1 MNAAVISEIL
11 LSFVEGAFHLLLF
24 VFLLI
29 SFQCVLTI
37 LQVHFTVILSINN
50 LSVLCML
57 VSMLFGLQIV
67 QET

>member
-29 SFQCVLTI
+29 FFQCVLTI

>member
-29 SFQCVLTI
+29 PFQCVLTI

-57 VSMLFGLQIV
+57 MSMLSGLQIV